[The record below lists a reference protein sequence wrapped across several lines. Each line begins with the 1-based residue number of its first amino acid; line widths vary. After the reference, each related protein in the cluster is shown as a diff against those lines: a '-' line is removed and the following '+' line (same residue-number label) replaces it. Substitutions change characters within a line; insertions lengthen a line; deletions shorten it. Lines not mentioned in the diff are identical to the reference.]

1 MYLPES
7 YSIAVVFMFLTMFC
21 WGSWANTQKLAKG
34 WRFELFYWDYVLG
47 ILLTSLVFGLTLGS
61 TGSHGMPFWA
71 NWSAADVSYI
81 QSAIWGGVIFN
92 AGNILLVAAIA
103 LAGMAVAFPV
113 AIGIALVLG
122 TTLSYVVSPQGGSL
136 LLPIGIA
143 LVLAAI
149 ILDAKAYQ
157 RVMEET
163 KHKDGKKGLIV
174 SIISGIL
181 IGLFYPLVARSM
193 EGPGSLTPYVALY
206 AFAIGVVLSNFV
218 FNTALM
224 KKPVDGAPVSYAQY
238 FRGSFKEH
246 TVGVLGGVIWCI
258 GMALNLIAAQ
268 HAGPAIAYAFGQGAT
283 LIAAIWGVFIWKEFQ
298 GTKGISGL
306 LTMMFI
312 CYVAGI
318 ALIGMARV
326 A

>member
-7 YSIAVVFMFLTMFC
+7 YSIAVLFMFITMFC

-34 WRFELFYWDYVLG
+34 WRFELFYWDYVFG

-61 TGSHGMPFWA
+61 TGTHGLAFWE
-71 NWSAADVSYI
+71 SLSQADTSNI
-81 QSAIWGGVIFN
+81 TSAILGGVIFN

-122 TTLSYVVSPQGGSL
+122 TSLSYLISPQGGSA

-143 LVLAAI
+143 FVLAAI
-149 ILDAKAYQ
+149 VLDATVYKKA
-157 RVMEET
+157 MATSSE
-163 KHKDGKKGLIV
+163 HGDGKKGLIV
-174 SIISGIL
+174 SVISGIL

-193 EGPGSLTPYVALY
+193 EGPASLTPYTGL
-206 AFAIGVVLSNFV
+206 FIFSIGILISNFV
-218 FNTALM
+218 FNTIVM
-224 KKPVDGAPVSYAQY
+224 KKPVEGAPVSYADY
-238 FRGSFKEH
+238 FKGSVKEH
-246 TVGVLGGVIWCI
+246 LVGILGGLIWCV

-268 HAGPAIAYAFGQGAT
+268 QAGPAIAYAFGQGAT
-283 LIAAIWGVFIWKEFQ
+283 LVAAIWGVFIWREFA
-298 GTKGISGL
+298 GVKGVSGL
-306 LTMMFI
+306 ITAMFF

-318 ALIGMARV
+318 SLIGMARV
-326 A
+326 